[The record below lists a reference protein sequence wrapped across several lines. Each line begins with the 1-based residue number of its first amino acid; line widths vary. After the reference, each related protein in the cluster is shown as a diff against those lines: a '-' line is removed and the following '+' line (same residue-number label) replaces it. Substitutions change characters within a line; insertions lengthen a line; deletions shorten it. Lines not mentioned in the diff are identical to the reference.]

1 MTFSIFRP
9 LLNTDRKGAHTR
21 GGTLTVARFSRRVF
35 HIRVQALLPPRQ
47 PGVAKGQP
55 PGYFGHLHLFDG
67 VLDLKADGDGG
78 AVCFYQQR
86 AAGFYPGWV
95 GPA

>member
-9 LLNTDRKGAHTR
+9 LLNIDRKGAHTR
-21 GGTLTVARFSRRVF
+21 GGTLTVARFRRRVF
-35 HIRVQALLPPRQ
+35 HIRVQPPRQ
-47 PGVAKGQP
+47 PSVAKGQP

-67 VLDLKADGDGG
+67 VLDLEADGGGG

-86 AAGFYPGWV
+86 AVGFYPGWV

>member
-9 LLNTDRKGAHTR
+9 LLNTDRKEAHTR

-35 HIRVQALLPPRQ
+35 HNRVQALLPRQ

-67 VLDLKADGDGG
+67 VLDLEADGDGG
-78 AVCFYQQR
+78 AVCFHQQR
-86 AAGFYPGWV
+86 AAGFYPGWI